1 MENPDSRIKHLY
13 KAAPETLSGS
23 PRPGNS
29 ATELVAG
36 ADPDAENL
44 ALFQDTYGLPV
55 HYILGN
61 I

>member
-1 MENPDSRIKHLY
+1 MENPDSQMKDLY
-13 KAAPETLSGS
+13 ETAPETLSGS

-44 ALFQDTYGLPV
+44 ALFADTYGLPV
-55 HYILGN
+55 YI
-61 I
+61 